1 MAEEVTLQVRM
12 DSEVKEKVEALYARM
27 GTTFA
32 EAVRI
37 FAAQSLLADGMPL
50 TMRAY
55 PRKGSA
61 YGMLARYANP
71 ELLEREN
78 EGFALAMKEK
88 YGDAD

>member
-12 DSEVKEKVEALYARM
+12 DPEIKEKVEALYLRM

-50 TMRAY
+50 TMRAS
-55 PRKGSA
+55 PRRGAA
-61 YGMLARYANP
+61 YGMLAQYANP
-71 ELLEREN
+71 ELRRRES

-88 YGDAD
+88 YRETD

>member
-1 MAEEVTLQVRM
+1 MEQEAVLQIRM
-12 DSEVKEKVEALYARM
+12 NPEMKEKVEALYARM

-50 TMRAY
+50 TVRAY

-61 YGMLARYANP
+61 YGMLAQYANP
-71 ELLEREN
+71 ELRKRES